1 MNGLYLRCN
10 HYISKSMQKWDSTE
24 GDSKENSL
32 TRVDSA
38 CQAYLHSDC
47 KDFEQARAILS
58 NHVNRHENE
67 PSWGFSNCN
76 HGKEGGTVSS
86 EIIDTAN
93 GIFYYCLGW
102 PCGEAPK
109 YSEQLYQNLSW
120 GRYKAYPLSDMPES
134 AVLVDVLNGVAVDK

>member
-76 HGKEGGTVSS
+76 HGKEMCIRDRVWAAGGISGRSLPPAV
-86 EIIDTAN
+86 
-93 GIFYYCLGW
+93 
-102 PCGEAPK
+102 GE
-109 YSEQLYQNLSW
+109 
-120 GRYKAYPLSDMPES
+120 RRTHR
-134 AVLVDVLNGVAVDK
+134 